1 MLESISK
8 SLSIDPLVMLLNGVT
23 FIVLLAV
30 MDRVFWKPV
39 MRHLDRR
46 NEQIKDAYGTIEA
59 TRTEMDRLRTEYQQR
74 LEEIEAQARARI
86 QETLKAAQQSREQ
99 ALAEAREAAERIAR
113 EGAEQIEADRL
124 AARAAAEER
133 LERAAMD
140 ALARAQGIAPDEAQ
154 QRLIQEYIVV
164 RDRRN

>member
-8 SLSIDPLVMLLNGVT
+8 SLSIDPLVLLLNGVA
-23 FIVLLAV
+23 FLVLLAI

-39 MRHLDRR
+39 MRHLNRR
-46 NEQIKDAYGTIEA
+46 NQQIKDAYETIDT
-59 TRTEMDRLRTEYQQR
+59 TRAEMDRLRSEYQNR

-86 QETLKAAQQSREQ
+86 QETLKAAQQAREQ
-99 ALAEAREAAERIAR
+99 TLAEAREAAERIAR

-140 ALARAQGIAPDEAQ
+140 ALARAQGMPPDDAQ
-154 QRLIQEYIVV
+154 QRLIREYIVV
-164 RDRRN
+164 RDQRN